1 LVRVEEFPEQFS
13 TFSPSKRVRN
23 EVDLKGEGWGGA
35 IGGEE
40 VRLGLGSGGASEEEE
55 ERRARRP

>member
-1 LVRVEEFPEQFS
+1 
-13 TFSPSKRVRN
+13 
-23 EVDLKGEGWGGA
+23 VDLKGEGWGGA

-40 VRLGLGSGGASEEEE
+40 VRLGLGSRGASEEEE